1 MPFWGRLFYGW
12 ATRASGVAGVAN
24 FNLRWRVTGKSG
36 APRVELGGDWAEDL
50 VRERY
55 SRLIAI
61 LVRRLKAN
69 LRSMSPRDT
78 GRMARGWRVTRRTRS
93 RTLRANIKISN
104 PSARYWRFVNFDP
117 KSKHHLFMD
126 KIIDQSVREAMAM
139 WTAEKAAQ
147 PRRQRRHVINV

>member
-1 MPFWGRLFYGW
+1 MPFWGRLVYGW

-24 FNLRWRVTGKSG
+24 FNLRWRVKGKSG
-36 APRVELGGDWAEDL
+36 APQVELGGEWAEDL

-61 LVRRLKAN
+61 LVRKLKSN

-93 RTLRANIKISN
+93 RTLRANVKISN

-126 KIIDQSVREAMAM
+126 KIIEQSVRDAMAT
-139 WTAEKAAQ
+139 WTAENTARPSK
-147 PRRQRRHVINV
+147 QRRRGTNV